1 MAIIPRANPASVSR
15 IDGLPSARNAVQV
28 SSEPAEA
35 MGRAVQGLGE
45 VANKIYQQKVE
56 ENSAAALMD
65 ARRQYQEWD
74 DAQFNP
80 ENPDGI
86 DHYQGRD
93 ALQAERDL
101 IPASRQRLD
110 EIGASLPPALRQ
122 RWNEIAFQA
131 DAAFGDR
138 VRRTAYQRHD
148 QWQQFTR
155 KSAQDALA
163 NSAAVAIG
171 TGDAATFQP
180 KLDEASAV
188 FEQNLRLTMGADADV
203 SEASRQFRSGVIT
216 SGINQALARNDFT
229 TARALLSRFQPVMNA
244 DDVVSV
250 QRAIVPYIEAD
261 QYAEAWADVL
271 AGGEAAPA
279 GASTDSASAPA
290 APPTVNG
297 RLPGEHLARGQ
308 QFYSAVEGILKPYGA
323 RVTSTTGDEH
333 NVGSLHP
340 SGAAMDIGVKEFDP
354 ARQEAL
360 LTALRADPRLYVVD
374 ERQRPR
380 GQAVWSAPHFHV
392 EIRGA
397 RANRGGSV
405 DGPVQPRGAPPANL
419 TEAIARIR
427 ARFPTDRRMQDGVI
441 GLAQRYF
448 QEQDLARR
456 DQMEAI
462 TLKINRSAP
471 GADLTTV
478 LTPAE
483 QGALRDSGH
492 WDEYENSQRNRVVAG
507 MVHDDPNYVSDNN
520 EAILRD
526 PVAWARNFDP
536 NSIENRR
543 LLSQASRSRLGELR
557 DKIRNEQTR
566 AATIS
571 RYGSQAQAM
580 DAYIFRPLGLIPSP
594 SNPKGDKDGLNAMRA
609 AVQRRWFSVE
619 AAWAQEHPNVREMPS
634 NVRDDLMRN
643 LASEYAI
650 AGVSSALHDPDRR
663 SDYINDN
670 YGRGATPQSRGG
682 LFGENIPESAR
693 RQIQERAMRDMNLL
707 LNERQVEAIYFG
719 EAKSMT
725 RQDFLNLR
733 VRE

>member
-1 MAIIPRANPASVSR
+1 MAIIPRVNPASVSR
-15 IDGLPSARNAVQV
+15 IDGLPSARNTTQV

-35 MGRAVQGLGE
+35 MGRAMQGLGE

-74 DAQFNP
+74 DGQFNP
-80 ENPDGI
+80 ENPNGI
-86 DHYQGRD
+86 DRYQGRD

-244 DDVVSV
+244 DDVVSA

-261 QYAEAWADVL
+261 QYAEGWADVL

-374 ERQRPR
+374 ERERPR
-380 GQAVWSAPHFHV
+380 GQAVWSAPHIHV

-471 GADLTTV
+471 GADLTTI

-483 QGALRDSGH
+483 QGALRDSGVF
-492 WDEYENSQRNRVVAG
+492 DQFQNRQRERVTAG
-507 MVHDDPNYVSDNN
+507 LTHDDPHYVADVN
-520 EAILRD
+520 EARMRD

-536 NSIENRR
+536 NSIENQR
-543 LLSQASRSRLGELR
+543 LLSQASREMFGQMR
-557 DKIRNEQTR
+557 DKIRNAQTQNS
-566 AATIS
+566 AIAD
-571 RYGSQAQAM
+571 YASQDEAM
-580 DAYIFRPLGLIPSP
+580 TFNIFRPLGITDDGVHDRDIKDRNALARGAIQSRWYMVKQDWAITHPGQTMGP
-594 SNPKGDKDGLNAMRA
+594 EQRDKIMKDLAAEFAINGMRA
-609 AVQRRWFSVE
+609 PGKWSDAVE
-619 AAWAQEHPNVREMPS
+619 AMTAFGVNVPEA
-634 NVRDDLMRN
+634 VRRIIMALGMQHGRLYTD
-643 LASEYAI
+643 
-650 AGVSSALHDPDRR
+650 AGVRR
-663 SDYINDN
+663 IYESGNRD
-670 YGRGATPQSRGG
+670 GASQ
-682 LFGENIPESAR
+682 
-693 RQIQERAMRDMNLL
+693 
-707 LNERQVEAIYFG
+707 
-719 EAKSMT
+719 
-725 RQDFLNLR
+725 
-733 VRE
+733 